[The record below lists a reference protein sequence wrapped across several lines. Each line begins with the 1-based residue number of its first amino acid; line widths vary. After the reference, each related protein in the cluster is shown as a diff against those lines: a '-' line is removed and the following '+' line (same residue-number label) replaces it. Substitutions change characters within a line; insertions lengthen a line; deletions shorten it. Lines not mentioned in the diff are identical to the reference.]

1 MTYPD
6 IRAALGRERVNTLLA
21 DAEAARKARQ
31 VRLHRRQAATPALRG
46 SPLRRRA
53 GTGTRVVLR
62 DGSAVVIRQVHR
74 SDAPLLADGF
84 ARLRAEY
91 RRMRFLRP
99 NDKPSPAELRYFT
112 MVDHHDHEALGALDD
127 RTGRGVGVAQYVRHA
142 DDPQAAEIAVMVVD
156 AWRGRGL
163 GGELLAQL
171 ADRARAEGIQR
182 FTALVAADNAAVSGL
197 LRSMRAHLVRRNS
210 GTAEYQI
217 SLSPDRA
224 EPGAGPADGAAA
236 PVALAHRAAGPA

>member
-6 IRAALGRERVNTLLA
+6 IRAALGRERLNTLLA

-31 VRLHRRQAATPALRG
+31 VRLYRRQAATPALRG

-53 GTGTRVVLR
+53 GTGTRAVLR
-62 DGSAVVIRQVHR
+62 DGSAVVIRQIHR
-74 SDAPLLADGF
+74 GDAPLLADGF
-84 ARLRAEY
+84 ARLSAES

-99 NDKPSPAELRYFT
+99 KDKPKDKPSPAELRYFT

-127 RTGRGVGVAQYVRHA
+127 RTGRSVGVAQYVRHA
-142 DDPQAAEIAVMVVD
+142 DDPETAEIAVMVVD

-163 GGELLAQL
+163 GSELLTQL

-182 FTALVAADNAAVSGL
+182 FTAPVAADNAAVSGL
-197 LRSMRAHLVRRNS
+197 LRSMRAHLLRRNP

-217 SLSPDRA
+217 SLSPGPA
-224 EPGAGPADGAAA
+224 EPGAGPADGL
-236 PVALAHRAAGPA
+236 PHQPH